1 MRGCRV
7 MSKNQQKIYIHHY
20 YYWINLPWDH
30 GRMIDIVIKPN
41 FKRSPETR
49 REMRSCASSRRSVRV
64 HDRLEGW
71 GRARGCEQRCER
83 RWWRCELCERI
94 SVQHR
99 SEDWMSRNG
108 DGEEAR
114 VFSIWL
120 MLSMRAHIVRRT
132 AVSDLATPPK
142 RRPFRGG
149 MRVCAWWCART
160 RHDPRRHLAILCPEC
175 ARRCS
180 TRINSYYI
188 HDEEGREGGVFLPP
202 LFSVTRTRARLA

>member
-1 MRGCRV
+1 

-49 REMRSCASSRRSVRV
+49 REMRPCASSRRSVRV

-71 GRARGCEQRCER
+71 GRARGYEQRCER

-114 VFSIWL
+114 VFSI
-120 MLSMRAHIVRRT
+120 
-132 AVSDLATPPK
+132 
-142 RRPFRGG
+142 
-149 MRVCAWWCART
+149 
-160 RHDPRRHLAILCPEC
+160 
-175 ARRCS
+175 
-180 TRINSYYI
+180 
-188 HDEEGREGGVFLPP
+188 
-202 LFSVTRTRARLA
+202 